1 MTTITAAEAE
11 SQIHEILDRVSR
23 GEEIV
28 VTKDDRPIARFVPE
42 QRPELES
49 VRQAVEDL
57 HALRR
62 EMASR
67 PGFEP
72 LTEEEILEAIREGRR

>member
-1 MTTITAAEAE
+1 MATISAAEAG
-11 SQIHEILDRVSR
+11 SRFHELLERVSR

-28 VTKDDRPIARFVPE
+28 VTKDDQPIARLVPE
-42 QRPELES
+42 IPKGLEGI
-49 VRQAVEDL
+49 RRAVEDL

-67 PGFEP
+67 PGFKP
-72 LTEEEILEAIREGRR
+72 LTDEEILEVIREGRR

>member
-1 MTTITAAEAE
+1 MSTISAADAE
-11 SQIHEILDRVSR
+11 SRFSELLDRVSR

-28 VTKDDRPIARFVPE
+28 VTRDDQPIARLVPE
-42 QRPELES
+42 RPKGTEGI
-49 VRQAVEDL
+49 RRAVEDL

-67 PGFEP
+67 PGFKP
-72 LTEEEILEAIREGRR
+72 LTDEEILEAIREGRR

>member
-1 MTTITAAEAE
+1 
-11 SQIHEILDRVSR
+11 VSR
-23 GEEIV
+23 GEEIM
-28 VTKDDRPIARFVPE
+28 VTKDDQPIARLEPE
-42 QRPELES
+42 MRPDLER

-67 PGFEP
+67 PGYTP
-72 LTEEEILEAIREGRR
+72 LTDEEILEAIREGRR